1 MIYVVKETLYI
12 HIYYIVEFVPLSQ
25 SVSVGDSV
33 FSAPARS
40 EAV

>member
-12 HIYYIVEFVPLSQ
+12 HVYHIVELIPLSQ

-33 FSAPARS
+33 FSTPARS